1 MNTQSIQPVHEWMV
15 NYTRQSE
22 WIDKRGL
29 FLWIAFYTGGLGGGL
44 YLVSL
49 FFNSLWGMLIGW
61 LIVSIIK
68 GGTHFIFLGKPTRF
82 WRIITHPQT
91 SWLARGFLFVVSFA
105 AFGAIQLLISWQ
117 WPGSPA
123 EIVFKVLA
131 GAMAFCVAIYT
142 GFVLKA
148 VKGVPF
154 WNSWLLPVL
163 FIMCGVLGGFGVS
176 VIIALNGGG
185 IELAQA
191 EIGSRILLAINILL
205 IAIYLLQASRREEV
219 GKQSVLEQ
227 IHGQSAPMFWI
238 GIVVLGIVIPLFV
251 TIIGLAAGEVNSI
264 VLIAGVV
271 CEIIGGLSL
280 RYCVL
285 KSGAYKPL
293 VAIGLQRPVPKTPAR
308 IIKSEMNESL

>member
-1 MNTQSIQPVHEWMV
+1 MNIQPVHQWMIA
-15 NYTRQSE
+15 YTRQTE

-61 LIVSIIK
+61 AIVSFIK
-68 GGTHFIFLGKPTRF
+68 GGTHFIFLGKPQRF
-82 WRIITHPQT
+82 WRIMMHPQS
-91 SWLARGFLFVVSFA
+91 SWLARGFLFVVSFTGL
-105 AFGAIQLLISWQ
+105 GAIQLLISWQ

-131 GAMAFCVAIYT
+131 GIMAFCVAIYT

-163 FIMCGVLGGFGVS
+163 FIMCGILGGFGVS
-176 VIIALNGGG
+176 VVIALAGGG
-185 IELAQA
+185 IVLSQA
-191 EIGSRILLAINILL
+191 ETGSRILLAVNILL
-205 IAIYLLQASRREEV
+205 IVIYLLLASRREEV

-227 IHGQSAPMFWI
+227 IHGHSAPVFWA
-238 GIVVLGIVIPLFV
+238 GIVALGIAIPVIISV
-251 TIIGLAAGEVNSI
+251 IALATGEVNSI
-264 VLIAGVV
+264 LLIIGVV

-280 RYCVL
+280 RYIVL
-285 KSGAYKPL
+285 KAGAYKPL
-293 VAIGLQRPVPKTPAR
+293 VAIAPNQHSPSPVVNR
-308 IIKSEMNESL
+308 WN